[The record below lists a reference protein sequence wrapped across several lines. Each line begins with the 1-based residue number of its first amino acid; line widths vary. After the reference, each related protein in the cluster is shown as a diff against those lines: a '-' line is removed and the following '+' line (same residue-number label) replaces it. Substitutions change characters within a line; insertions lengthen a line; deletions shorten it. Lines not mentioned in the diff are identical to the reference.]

1 MKLMGLI
8 NRSIRTK
15 FIFCISILFIFIGML
30 IYIPL
35 SNILPRKITS
45 QILTRD
51 VKIAD
56 YIANEAKEYLLI
68 NDTLALSL
76 LLHENL
82 DRLEDAQY
90 LFVQAPDG
98 DITSHTFRDGFP
110 QGLLALNTNVQFPYK
125 IKEFSSDGRR
135 VYDIA
140 IPLLRGELGNLH
152 LGVSLVSRK
161 AEIANFTRINNYVA
175 TIIFI
180 GLGAGILIFMFLGI
194 FFSNRIIKLKDFAT
208 KIGNG
213 DLDSRI
219 DIKTDDEIGSLAN
232 SFNEMVRNLK
242 EKIGKIKKLSYL
254 EERSRIAI
262 EFHDGLAQDLAN
274 IIKRLELCEK
284 LFKIEP
290 QRALEEMKVLRE
302 NIRDIL
308 NRTRQLMFD
317 LKSPRDTDFN
327 LSTNVTNYI
336 KDYQKQSQANV
347 KLNIRGPVD
356 NITPDRAQS
365 IFYIIREALTNVKK
379 HSLAKNV
386 ELSLEAN
393 NSHGLTIDIKDD
405 GEGFDINDAEL
416 FDPKCIRL
424 GLVSMRQ
431 RVSSL
436 GGTLVIDSRPNQG
449 TRVSVNIPIG

>member
-1 MKLMGLI
+1 
-8 NRSIRTK
+8 
-15 FIFCISILFIFIGML
+15 ML

-51 VKIAD
+51 AKIAD
-56 YIANEAKEYLLI
+56 YIADEAKEYLLI

-161 AEIANFTRINNYVA
+161 AEIADFTRINNYVA

-242 EKIGKIKKLSYL
+242 EKIEKIKKLSYL

-336 KDYQKQSQANV
+336 KDYQKQNQANV
-347 KLNIRGPVD
+347 RLNISGPVD

-393 NSHGLTIDIKDD
+393 NSRGLTINIKDD
-405 GEGFDINDAEL
+405 GKGFEIIDAQL
-416 FDPKCIRL
+416 SDPTALKL
-424 GLVSMRQ
+424 GLISMRQ
-431 RVSSL
+431 RTNSL
-436 GGTLVIDSRPNQG
+436 GGVLAIDSKPSQG
-449 TRVSVNIPIG
+449 TRISVNIPLVAEDIKKL